1 MAFNYYTIASITNIN
16 IDDIPDSFIT
26 YYQNLTKELQAE
38 IRDVRPD
45 LVQVIEN
52 ANGKGPAA
60 DSDEPVDDIRPFSE
74 SGDAVT
80 EEGSLNSEDIIV
92 GKEGQD
98 EVEANQKNAAE
109 DAFQN
114 EETPINEEDDDTSD
128 DEVDLEDETEYS
140 PVLEA
145 WEDISIRSW
154 QQKEIETSVVVCK
167 IIPDKTKRCPI
178 HRIELLEKQL
188 KIKKSTGGTYWSR

>member
-45 LVQVIEN
+45 LVQAIEK
-52 ANGKGPAA
+52 ANGEDPAA

-128 DEVDLEDETEYS
+128 DEVDLEDEAEYS
-140 PVLEA
+140 LNQILTF
-145 WEDISIRSW
+145 WG
-154 QQKEIETSVVVCK
+154 
-167 IIPDKTKRCPI
+167 II
-178 HRIELLEKQL
+178 
-188 KIKKSTGGTYWSR
+188 